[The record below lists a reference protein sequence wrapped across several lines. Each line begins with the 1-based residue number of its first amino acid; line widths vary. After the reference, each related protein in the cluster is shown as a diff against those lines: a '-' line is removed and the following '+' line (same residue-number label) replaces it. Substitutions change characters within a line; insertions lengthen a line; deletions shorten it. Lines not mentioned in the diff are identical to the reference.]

1 MYIDHYRL
9 HPRAGVHGWEWPFSI
24 CLFYSLSYLSL
35 LNDYCS
41 DRTSQVCITEFLFQP
56 GSKMI
61 ALWHAH
67 CQGKT
72 NMNKVGLSVL
82 KSLQDLFFKPYRVIL
97 VMSLC
102 QHRLSC
108 KAIEGRGRAEQKAGQ
123 EKGGAGEGRR
133 RRALQEMLCPGSRQ
147 GDRWTQTLPRHGS
160 CLPRGWASPWPACH
174 GHAVRSSQLC
184 ACAQGGERLGTLSW
198 VLVKA
203 VGTSSR
209 HQLSS
214 A

>member
-9 HPRAGVHGWEWPFSI
+9 HPRAGVHGWGWPFSI

-56 GSKMI
+56 KRKMI

-72 NMNKVGLSVL
+72 NMNKVGLSVPV
-82 KSLQDLFFKPYRVIL
+82 SLQDLFFKPYRVIL

-108 KAIEGRGRAEQKAGQ
+108 WDIKGRGRAEQKTGQ
-123 EKGGAGEGRR
+123 EKGGQESSAGDAVPREGAGGQMDTSCAQAWELPPVQLR
-133 RRALQEMLCPGSRQ
+133 LSLPSVPGWGEQ
-147 GDRWTQTLPRHGS
+147 CQTAG
-160 CLPRGWASPWPACH
+160 
-174 GHAVRSSQLC
+174 SSQLC
-184 ACAQGGERLGTLSW
+184 ACAEARERLGTLS
-198 VLVKA
+198 
-203 VGTSSR
+203 
-209 HQLSS
+209 
-214 A
+214 